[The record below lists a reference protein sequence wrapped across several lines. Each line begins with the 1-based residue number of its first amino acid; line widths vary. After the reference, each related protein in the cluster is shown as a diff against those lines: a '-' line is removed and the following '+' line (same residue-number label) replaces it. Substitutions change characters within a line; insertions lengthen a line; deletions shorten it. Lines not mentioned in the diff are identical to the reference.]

1 MVNDKEGLKKNI
13 EIKIKRQFGMTL
25 DEAKK
30 YLKRSIERKVRRQFG
45 LSMKEARPYEIYYAL
60 SRTMLDYIVENW
72 YNTSKTYS
80 EGQVKQMYYF
90 SAEFLMGRYMGNNL
104 MNLQI
109 YKEISEVLSDIGIDI
124 NAIEESEMD
133 PALGN
138 GGLGRLAACFLDS
151 LATLEMPGHGYGI
164 RYKYGMFQQKI
175 ENGYQ
180 VEYPDDWLKYGDP
193 WGIKRLDRVYEI
205 KFGGEIEVH
214 KDEVGRE
221 YFKRVNTETVNA
233 IAYDTPI
240 IGYGTETVN
249 TLRLWEARS
258 PQGFDLQLFNEQK
271 YQAASSGAVKAEDLS
286 RVLYPN
292 DTERSGKELRLKQ
305 QYFFVSASLQD
316 IVRKYKEKYGNDF
329 SSFGDKIAIQL
340 NDTHPVVAIPELMRI
355 FLDWEKIS
363 WVEAWKICQKVFSY
377 TNHTV
382 LAEALE
388 RWDISIFSS
397 LLPRVYQI
405 IEEVNRRFMMELNKR
420 YPEDWA
426 RQQSMSIIGNGEVR
440 MAWLAIVGCH
450 TINGVAAIHTEILK
464 HQTLKDWYELYPE
477 KFQNKTNGV
486 TQRRWLLKS
495 NPELAEYITTLIGN
509 KWIIDLDELKKLE
522 NYIDDDEVLNKILDI
537 KRQKKEHLA
546 KYIKENNDIE
556 VNMDSI
562 FDVQIK
568 RLHEYKRQLL
578 DIFYIM
584 DLYNKIKENPLL
596 EMVPRTFI
604 FEAKAAPG
612 YRRAKGIIKLINT
625 VAEKINNDPEL
636 NDKIKVVFL
645 EDYKVSLA
653 EKIIPAAEVSEQIS
667 TAGKEASGTG
677 NMKLMINGAIT
688 IGTLDGATIEIIEEA
703 GAENNF
709 IFGLKADEVERL
721 NSYGKSNPFEEY
733 HVVEGLKK
741 VIDQLIDGTYYDNHK
756 GLFKE
761 IHASLLNGVEGSKPD
776 QYYILKDFASYRD
789 AQNKLQNTYKD
800 KRKWAQMMLMN
811 IANSGKFS
819 SDRTIREYA
828 KDIWGINPIEV
839 KKFI

>member
-405 IEEVNRRFMMELNKR
+405 IEEINRRFMMELNKR

-596 EMVPRTFI
+596 EIVPRTFI
-604 FEAKAAPG
+604 FGAKAAPG

>member
-124 NAIEESEMD
+124 NAIEESEVD

-604 FEAKAAPG
+604 FGAKAAPG

>member
-1 MVNDKEGLKKNI
+1 MDDNREGLKNNI
-13 EIKIKRQFGMTL
+13 ETKIKRQFGMTL
-25 DEAKK
+25 VEAKA

-45 LSMKEARPYEIYYAL
+45 VTLKEAKPHEIYYAL
-60 SRTMLDYIVENW
+60 SRTMLDYIVEDW
-72 YNTSKTYS
+72 YNTSKTYA
-80 EGQVKQMYYF
+80 EGEVKQMYYF

-104 MNLQI
+104 INLEIYRQI
-109 YKEISEVLSDIGIDI
+109 KEVLEEIGIDI
-124 NAIEESEMD
+124 NMIEDSEMD

-193 WGIKRLDRVYEI
+193 WGIKRLDRIYEI

-214 KDEVGRE
+214 KDEIGRE

-240 IGYGTETVN
+240 IGYGSENVN
-249 TLRLWEARS
+249 TLRLWEAKS

-271 YQAASSGAVKAEDLS
+271 YLSASSEAVKAEDLS

-316 IVRKYKEKYGNDF
+316 LVRKYKEKYGNDF
-329 SSFGDKIAIQL
+329 SRFGEKIAIQL

-363 WVEAWKICQKVFSY
+363 WAEAWKICQSVFSY

-388 RWDISIFSS
+388 RWDISIFSA

-405 IEEVNRRFMMELNKR
+405 IEEINRRFMLELNKK
-420 YPEDWA
+420 YPADWGK
-426 RQQSMSIIGNGEVR
+426 QQSMSIIGNGEVR

-464 HQTLKDWYELYPE
+464 HQALKEWFEFYPE
-477 KFQNKTNGV
+477 KFQNKTNGI

-495 NPELAEYITTLIGN
+495 NPELSEYITSLIGN

-522 NYIDDDEVLNKILDI
+522 NYIEDDEVLNNLLAI
-537 KRQKKEHLA
+537 KKKKKEDLA

-556 VNMDSI
+556 VNIDSI

-596 EMVPRTFI
+596 EIVPRTFI
-604 FEAKAAPG
+604 FGAKAAPG

-636 NDKIKVVFL
+636 NDKIKIVFL

-677 NMKLMINGAIT
+677 NMKLMVNGALT
-688 IGTLDGATIEIIEEA
+688 IGTLDGATIEIVEEA
-703 GAENNF
+703 GEENNF
-709 IFGLKADEVERL
+709 IFGLKADEVDRL

-776 QYYILKDFASYRD
+776 QYYVLKDFAAYRIT
-789 AQNKLQNTYKD
+789 QNKLQNTYKD
-800 KRKWAQMMLMN
+800 RRKWAQMMLMN

-819 SDRTIREYA
+819 ADRTIREYA
-828 KDIWGINPIEV
+828 KDIWGIKPIEV

>member
-1 MVNDKEGLKKNI
+1 MDNNKEGLKNNI
-13 EIKIKRQFGMTL
+13 ETKIKRQFGMTL
-25 DEAKK
+25 VEAKK

-45 LSMKEARPYEIYYAL
+45 VTFKEAKPHEIYYAL
-60 SRTMLDYIVENW
+60 SRTMLDYIVEDW
-72 YNTSKTYS
+72 YNTSKTYA
-80 EGQVKQMYYF
+80 EGEVKQMYYF

-104 MNLQI
+104 INLEI
-109 YKEISEVLSDIGIDI
+109 YREIKEVLEEIGIDI
-124 NAIEESEMD
+124 NMIEDSEMD

-151 LATLEMPGHGYGI
+151 LATLGMPGHGYGI

-193 WGIKRLDRVYEI
+193 WGIKRLDRIYEI

-214 KDEVGRE
+214 KDEIGRE
-221 YFKRVNTETVNA
+221 YFKRVNTETINA

-240 IGYGTETVN
+240 IGYGSENVN
-249 TLRLWEARS
+249 TLRLWEAKS

-271 YQAASSGAVKAEDLS
+271 YLSASSEAVKAEDLS

-316 IVRKYKEKYGNDF
+316 LVRKYKEKYGNDF
-329 SSFGDKIAIQL
+329 SRFGEKIAIQL

-363 WVEAWKICQKVFSY
+363 WTEAWKICQSVFSY

-388 RWDISIFSS
+388 RWEISIFSS

-405 IEEVNRRFMMELNKR
+405 VEEINRRFMLELNKK
-420 YPEDWA
+420 YPADWGK
-426 RQQSMSIIGNGEVR
+426 QQNMSIIGNGEVR

-464 HQTLKDWYELYPE
+464 HQALKDWFELYPQ
-477 KFQNKTNGV
+477 KFQNKTNGI

-495 NPELAEYITTLIGN
+495 NPELAEYITSLIGN

-522 NYIDDDEVLNKILDI
+522 NYIEDDEVLNKILAI
-537 KRQKKEHLA
+537 KRKKKEDLA

-556 VNMDSI
+556 VNIDSI

-596 EMVPRTFI
+596 EIVPRTFI
-604 FEAKAAPG
+604 FGAKAAPG

-636 NDKIKVVFL
+636 NDKIKIVFL

-677 NMKLMINGAIT
+677 NMKLMVNGALT
-688 IGTLDGATIEIIEEA
+688 IGTLDGATIEIVEEA
-703 GAENNF
+703 GEENNF
-709 IFGLKADEVERL
+709 IFGLKADEVDRL

-741 VIDQLIDGTYYDNHK
+741 VVDQLIDGTYYDNHK

-776 QYYILKDFASYRD
+776 QYYVLKDFAAYRVT
-789 AQNKLQNTYKD
+789 QNKLQNTYKD

-828 KDIWGINPIEV
+828 EDIWGINPVEI

>member
-584 DLYNKIKENPLL
+584 DLYNKIKEKPLL
-596 EMVPRTFI
+596 EMVPSTFI
-604 FEAKAAPG
+604 FGAKAAPG

-789 AQNKLQNTYKD
+789 AQNKLPNTYKD

-828 KDIWGINPIEV
+828 
-839 KKFI
+839 

>member
-604 FEAKAAPG
+604 FGAKAAPG

>member
-1 MVNDKEGLKKNI
+1 
-13 EIKIKRQFGMTL
+13 MTL

-604 FEAKAAPG
+604 FGAKAAPG

>member
-1 MVNDKEGLKKNI
+1 MDNNREGLKNNI
-13 EIKIKRQFGMTL
+13 ETKIKRQFGMTL
-25 DEAKK
+25 VEAKK

-45 LSMKEARPYEIYYAL
+45 VTIKEAKPHEIYYAL
-60 SRTMLDYIVENW
+60 SRTMLDYIVEDW
-72 YNTSKTYS
+72 YNTSKTYA
-80 EGQVKQMYYF
+80 EGEVKQMYYF

-104 MNLQI
+104 INLEI
-109 YKEISEVLSDIGIDI
+109 YREIKEVLEEIGIDI
-124 NAIEESEMD
+124 NMIEDSEMD

-193 WGIKRLDRVYEI
+193 WGIKRLDRIYEI

-214 KDEVGRE
+214 KDEIGRE

-240 IGYGTETVN
+240 IGYGSENVN
-249 TLRLWEARS
+249 TLRLWEAKS

-271 YQAASSGAVKAEDLS
+271 YLSASSEAVKAEDLS

-292 DTERSGKELRLKQ
+292 DTERGGKELRLKQ

-316 IVRKYKEKYGNDF
+316 LVRKYKEKYGNDF
-329 SSFGDKIAIQL
+329 SRFGEKIAIQL

-363 WVEAWKICQKVFSY
+363 WTEAWKICQSVFSY

-405 IEEVNRRFMMELNKR
+405 IEEINRRFMLELNKK
-420 YPEDWA
+420 YPADWGK
-426 RQQSMSIIGNGEVR
+426 QQSMSIIGNGEVR

-464 HQTLKDWYELYPE
+464 HQALKEWFELYPH
-477 KFQNKTNGV
+477 KFQNKTNGI

-495 NPELAEYITTLIGN
+495 NPELAEYITSLIGN

-522 NYIDDDEVLNKILDI
+522 NYIEDDEVLNKLLAI
-537 KRQKKEHLA
+537 KRKKKEDLA

-556 VNMDSI
+556 VNIDSI

-596 EMVPRTFI
+596 EIVPRTFI
-604 FEAKAAPG
+604 FGAKAAPG

-625 VAEKINNDPEL
+625 VAEKINNYPEL
-636 NDKIKVVFL
+636 SDKIKIVFL

-677 NMKLMINGAIT
+677 NMKLMVNGALT
-688 IGTLDGATIEIIEEA
+688 IGTLDGATIEIVEEA
-703 GAENNF
+703 GEENNF
-709 IFGLKADEVERL
+709 IFGLKADEVDRL

-776 QYYILKDFASYRD
+776 QYYVLKDFATYRIT
-789 AQNKLQNTYKD
+789 QNKLQNTYKD

-828 KDIWGINPIEV
+828 EDIWGISPIEI

>member
-556 VNMDSI
+556 LNMDSI

-604 FEAKAAPG
+604 FGAKAAPG

>member
-604 FEAKAAPG
+604 FGAKAAPG

-839 KKFI
+839 KKII

>member
-604 FEAKAAPG
+604 FGAKAAPG

-828 KDIWGINPIEV
+828 KDIRGINPIEV

>member
-316 IVRKYKEKYGNDF
+316 IV
-329 SSFGDKIAIQL
+329 
-340 NDTHPVVAIPELMRI
+340 
-355 FLDWEKIS
+355 
-363 WVEAWKICQKVFSY
+363 
-377 TNHTV
+377 
-382 LAEALE
+382 
-388 RWDISIFSS
+388 
-397 LLPRVYQI
+397 
-405 IEEVNRRFMMELNKR
+405 
-420 YPEDWA
+420 
-426 RQQSMSIIGNGEVR
+426 
-440 MAWLAIVGCH
+440 
-450 TINGVAAIHTEILK
+450 
-464 HQTLKDWYELYPE
+464 
-477 KFQNKTNGV
+477 
-486 TQRRWLLKS
+486 
-495 NPELAEYITTLIGN
+495 
-509 KWIIDLDELKKLE
+509 
-522 NYIDDDEVLNKILDI
+522 
-537 KRQKKEHLA
+537 
-546 KYIKENNDIE
+546 
-556 VNMDSI
+556 
-562 FDVQIK
+562 
-568 RLHEYKRQLL
+568 
-578 DIFYIM
+578 
-584 DLYNKIKENPLL
+584 
-596 EMVPRTFI
+596 
-604 FEAKAAPG
+604 
-612 YRRAKGIIKLINT
+612 
-625 VAEKINNDPEL
+625 
-636 NDKIKVVFL
+636 
-645 EDYKVSLA
+645 
-653 EKIIPAAEVSEQIS
+653 
-667 TAGKEASGTG
+667 
-677 NMKLMINGAIT
+677 
-688 IGTLDGATIEIIEEA
+688 
-703 GAENNF
+703 
-709 IFGLKADEVERL
+709 
-721 NSYGKSNPFEEY
+721 
-733 HVVEGLKK
+733 
-741 VIDQLIDGTYYDNHK
+741 
-756 GLFKE
+756 
-761 IHASLLNGVEGSKPD
+761 
-776 QYYILKDFASYRD
+776 
-789 AQNKLQNTYKD
+789 
-800 KRKWAQMMLMN
+800 
-811 IANSGKFS
+811 
-819 SDRTIREYA
+819 
-828 KDIWGINPIEV
+828 
-839 KKFI
+839 